1 MTQLALDGEIIYMN
15 STRISP
21 SVEIREQDMTGQA
34 SGTDG
39 SEQGDKGIVLAVS
52 GLIPFK
58 RKDVLKRLMLL
69 SRATEAGKRKIYRIG
84 NETAKTL
91 TVRQVRFVGQ
101 LAADEQEKLM
111 AWKVTFR
118 LREYMSVTEAKQ
130 QKEQAK
136 AQQAVTQ
143 STDNTTTAEPKAHAA
158 TANQTEQVKRTS
170 FEAALLQKESQ
181 LA

>member
-1 MTQLALDGEIIYMN
+1 M
-15 STRISP
+15 
-21 SVEIREQDMTGQA
+21 
-34 SGTDG
+34 
-39 SEQGDKGIVLAVS
+39 
-52 GLIPFK
+52 
-58 RKDVLKRLMLL
+58 
-69 SRATEAGKRKIYRIG
+69 
-84 NETAKTL
+84 
-91 TVRQVRFVGQ
+91 GQ

-143 STDNTTTAEPKAHAA
+143 STENTTTAEPKAHAA
-158 TANQTEQVKRTS
+158 TTNQTEQVKRTS